1 MPIEPII
8 SQMRRA
14 ICAHLPAGAFLK
26 RDRGG
31 ALLITNAKTIDPD
44 FAAVP
49 DFSAEARGNL
59 IALTPEDRWIY
70 AFERDHAPIGHLSAS
85 LARFRGQAPARAAI
99 DLFVRG
105 LKLSECRP
113 TDGEIADFD
122 RAVRQMA
129 AVSLRTGEGGG
140 IYALAVLDEMLNL
153 C

>member
-14 ICAHLPAGAFLK
+14 IRAHLPAGAFLK

-31 ALLITNAKTIDPD
+31 ALLITNAKRIDPD
-44 FAAVP
+44 FASATG
-49 DFSAEARGNL
+49 FSAEARGDL
-59 IALTPEDRWIY
+59 TALTPEDRWIY

-85 LARFRGQAPARAAI
+85 LARFRGHAPARAAI

-105 LKLSECRP
+105 LKLSESRP

-122 RAVRQMA
+122 RAVRRMA

>member
-8 SQMRRA
+8 SQMRHA
-14 ICAHLPAGAFLK
+14 IRAHLPEGAFLK

-31 ALLITNAKTIDPD
+31 ALLITNAGIIDPD
-44 FAAVP
+44 FASVP
-49 DFSAEARGNL
+49 GFSAEARGRL
-59 IALTPEDRWIY
+59 IALTPEDRWMH
-70 AFERDHAPIGHLSAS
+70 AFERDHAPIAHLSAS
-85 LARFRGQAPARAAI
+85 LARFRGQKIPRAAI

-113 TDGEIADFD
+113 SSGEIADFD

-129 AVSLRTGEGGG
+129 ALALRTGAGGG

>member
-31 ALLITNAKTIDPD
+31 ALLITNAKIIDPD

-70 AFERDHAPIGHLSAS
+70 AFERDHAPIGKGSD
-85 LARFRGQAPARAAI
+85 RGEDI
-99 DLFVRG
+99 F
-105 LKLSECRP
+105 
-113 TDGEIADFD
+113 
-122 RAVRQMA
+122 
-129 AVSLRTGEGGG
+129 
-140 IYALAVLDEMLNL
+140 
-153 C
+153 